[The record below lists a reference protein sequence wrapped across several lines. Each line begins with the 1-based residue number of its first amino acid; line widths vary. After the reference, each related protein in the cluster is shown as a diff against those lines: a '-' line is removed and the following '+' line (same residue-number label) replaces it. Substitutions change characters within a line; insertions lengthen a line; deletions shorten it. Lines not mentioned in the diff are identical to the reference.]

1 LFFFFLMIFR
11 PLRSTLFPYT
21 TLFRSS
27 LLKIRAADFPAG
39 NLRRDGQNR
48 NAAPMGIIKSIDEM
62 QVTRPTATRAHG
74 QTTGQMRFI
83 NRSEEHTSELQSR
96 GHLVCRLLLEK
107 KN

>member
-1 LFFFFLMIFR
+1 MTA
-11 PLRSTLFPYT
+11 LRKEMFGM
-21 TLFRSS
+21 S

-74 QTTGQMRFI
+74 QTTGQMRF
-83 NRSEEHTSELQSR
+83 RAR
-96 GHLVCRLLLEK
+96 GK
-107 KN
+107 GGSFFMPSS